1 MAAHSNLGEKALAP
15 FEGSSSADTRVALPQ
30 ASDLP
35 RARTLYLKATQVR
48 ERYGGI
54 SDMRLWRWLLT
65 RSWAFRSRA
74 ASIVCATGTTVS

>member
-1 MAAHSNLGEKALAP
+1 MAWHSNLAEKALAA
-15 FEGSSSADTRVALPQ
+15 FKDSFAATHAVLPQ

-35 RARTLYLKATQVR
+35 RAQTVYLKATQVR

-54 SDMRLWRWLLT
+54 SDMTLWRWL
-65 RSWAFRSRA
+65 RDKEWAFRSRA